1 MTGAMASPLQ
11 RRKKSVDLA
20 APGPRVSR
28 VRRDP
33 PPVEKVL
40 TVGEIRERNA
50 RNMVIGIIAFA
61 LALFIVL
68 IGFTN
73 AAGWSPSQYTIEI
86 QSST

>member
-1 MTGAMASPLQ
+1 MASPLQ

-20 APGPRVSR
+20 APGSRVSR
-28 VRRDP
+28 IRRDP
-33 PPVEKVL
+33 PPPEKL
-40 TVGEIRERNA
+40 LSAGEIKERNA

-73 AAGWSPSQYTIEI
+73 AAGWTPSQYTITI
-86 QSST
+86 RQSG